1 MKAYS
6 VSDIAGTLKYGKYQ
20 PKILCVLAVLFAV
33 LTALLIISF
42 VLFLIIYMHR
52 ATQEELTDFRIGL
65 IIFPVLTAVCA
76 AGSLALYFS
85 LKRQKAF
92 VQKILS
98 APDLKESAVKP
109 FNIGEEFLGSVKL
122 MVRFRADGINYEK
135 RSKRYTPFF
144 RTCATYRKL
153 PILYSPSLDEVL
165 FLKF

>member
-20 PKILCVLAVLFAV
+20 PKILCVFAALFAV

-42 VLFLIIYMHR
+42 VPFLIINLQT
-52 ATQEELTDFRIGL
+52 ATQEEMIDFRIGL
-65 IIFPVLTAVCA
+65 IIFPALTVVCA
-76 AGSLALYFS
+76 AGSLALYFY

-92 VQKILS
+92 VRKILS
-98 APDLKESAVKP
+98 APDLKESAARP
-109 FNIGEEFLGSVKL
+109 FNIGDEFLNAVKL
-122 MVRFRADGINYEK
+122 MIRFRVDGKNYEK
-135 RSKRYTPFF
+135 RGKRYTEFF
-144 RTCATYRKL
+144 RICTTYQKI